1 MNQDTITLKNVAP
14 PEKDRGINLTS
25 KHCADS
31 VYFCDWG
38 LKAVLGTD
46 QIKEVQ
52 ISTQPFKGSMQ
63 VDMHGYYFFSK
74 LGQYKGCTDHPKCLM
89 ELMGRKPKAPHKLR
103 FYVKIS

>member
-1 MNQDTITLKNVAP
+1 MNQNTITLKNVAP
-14 PEKDRGINLTS
+14 PDKDWGINLKS
-25 KHCADS
+25 KYHAHS

-74 LGQYKGCTDHPKCLM
+74 LGQYKGCTDHPKRIM
-89 ELMGRKPKAPHKLR
+89 ELMGRKPEAPNKMR
-103 FYVKIS
+103 FYVKTS